1 MDSKAFN
8 LLLAEDI
15 LDTFNRELE
24 DIKHKIL
31 KTAGSILGKIILKL
45 FAKLEFPSH
54 YQSTIDKPFLLDKTI
69 DLYETSFA
77 VRCSILEVDL
87 ATQFNPYYNE
97 VVRNAQEACKHCNTV
112 IQSQKTTTQEATI
125 KQRYFSS
132 EKINVSGDTA
142 FSCTKVGDTTDEQM
156 TGIETNSASAETA

>member
-1 MDSKAFN
+1 MERSSYREVTTSEKSFQVDRTTDQNQTLPARGGKSQCDTLMDSKAFN

-31 KTAGSILGKIILKL
+31 KTA
-45 FAKLEFPSH
+45 
-54 YQSTIDKPFLLDKTI
+54 
-69 DLYETSFA
+69 

-97 VVRNAQEACKHCNTV
+97 VLRNAQEACKHCNTV